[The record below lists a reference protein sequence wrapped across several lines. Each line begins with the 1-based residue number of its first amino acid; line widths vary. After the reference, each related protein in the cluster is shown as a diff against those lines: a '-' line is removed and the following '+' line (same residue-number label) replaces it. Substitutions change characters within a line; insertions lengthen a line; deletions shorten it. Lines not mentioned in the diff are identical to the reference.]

1 MKTVLIT
8 GAAGFIGSHLCD
20 RFLKEGFEVIGMDN
34 FLTGSPD
41 NIAHLFGDPKFRF
54 VQYNVTNYVY
64 VRGAIDLVLHFACPA
79 SPVDYMNF
87 PIQTMK
93 VDSLG
98 TLHTIGLAKAKN
110 ARYIFASTSEVYG
123 DPAVHPQR
131 EDYWGYVNP
140 VGPRSIYDE
149 AKRFSEAMAM
159 AYHREHGIDVR
170 ILRIFNT
177 FGPRMRVNDGRVVP
191 NFILQSMKGEPLT
204 IYGDG
209 SQTRSFCYVSDL
221 VEGVFCA
228 AIHEN
233 LAGQVLNLG
242 NPTEVTILD
251 LARRIKALLG
261 SQSEIIFRPLP
272 TDDPRQRCP
281 DIGKARGVLNWNPA
295 VGLEQGLK
303 ETIAH
308 FSRRLKEPASTK

>member
-20 RFLKEGFEVIGMDN
+20 RFLREGFEVIGMDN

-41 NIAHLFGDPKFRF
+41 NIAHLFADPRFQF

-149 AKRFSEAMAM
+149 AKRFSEAMTM

-170 ILRIFNT
+170 IIRIFNT

-191 NFILQSMKGEPLT
+191 NFILQSMKNEPLT

-221 VEGVFCA
+221 VEGVFRA
-228 AIHEN
+228 AVHEN
-233 LAGQVLNLG
+233 LSGQVLNLG

-261 SQSEIIFRPLP
+261 SRSEIIFRPLP

-281 DIGKARGVLNWNPA
+281 DIGKARGVLGWNPA
-295 VGLEQGLK
+295 VDLERGLK

-308 FSRRLKEPASTK
+308 FSQRLKDPDSRK

>member
-20 RFLKEGFEVIGMDN
+20 RFLSEGFEVIGMDN

-41 NIAHLFGDPKFRF
+41 NIAHLFADPRFQF

-64 VRGAIDLVLHFACPA
+64 VRGTIDLVLHFACPA

-149 AKRFSEAMAM
+149 AKRFSEAMTM
-159 AYHREHGIDVR
+159 AYHREHGIDAR
-170 ILRIFNT
+170 IIRIFNT

-191 NFILQSMKGEPLT
+191 NFILQSMKNEPLT

-221 VEGVFCA
+221 VEGVFRA
-228 AIHEN
+228 AVHEN
-233 LAGQVLNLG
+233 LSGQVLNLG

-261 SQSEIIFRPLP
+261 SGSEIIFRPLP

-281 DIGKARGVLNWNPA
+281 DIGKAREVLGWNPA
-295 VGLEQGLK
+295 VDLERGLK

-308 FSRRLKEPASTK
+308 FSRRLMDPDSKK